1 MADLRHHFY
10 LVCSVAILLSLLHAV
25 VIGTSSLYKQGSKEV
40 PLKPRP
46 SNSPFVR
53 LGLLVTSPFNL
64 HQRARVCLEGS
75 V

>member
-10 LVCSVAILLSLLHAV
+10 PVRSVTILLSLIHAV

-46 SNSPFVR
+46 SNSSFVL
-53 LGLLVTSPFNL
+53 LGLLMTSPFNL
-64 HQRARVCLEGS
+64 QQGARVCLEGS
-75 V
+75 L